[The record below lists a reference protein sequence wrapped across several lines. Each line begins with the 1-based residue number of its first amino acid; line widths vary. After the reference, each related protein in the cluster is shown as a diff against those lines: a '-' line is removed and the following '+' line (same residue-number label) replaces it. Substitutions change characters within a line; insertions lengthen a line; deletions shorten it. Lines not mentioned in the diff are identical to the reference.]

1 MARYS
6 IDVNCVCPGPTETPM
21 SMVLSESHLEAFKRA
36 IPMRRYGQP
45 ADIANAILFFS
56 SDLSNYI
63 TGQTLSVS
71 GGLTMA

>member
-1 MARYS
+1 
-6 IDVNCVCPGPTETPM
+6 
-21 SMVLSESHLEAFKRA
+21 
-36 IPMRRYGQP
+36 MRRFGQP
-45 ADIANAILFFS
+45 ADVANAILFFA